1 MILHDFFSEAANP
14 ADTLYFFDVAR
25 GGRSFNHLDL
35 KIMGLRQT
43 KSGKWYYQPGRDS
56 TDLLTNASLKHLEKT
71 LNVPG
76 RAWQRP
82 TTEDQIVEACWK
94 GYHKEGMKTMFGKR
108 YPNCVKNKK
117 KNEDVAEGS
126 EQKPVIVYT
135 NHRGATI
142 DDNIKK
148 SLPSTL
154 VPFNKLRM
162 WEKHKSMKDPKIAD
176 WVTNK
181 LLPELKQNGVLKPL
195 LVWNDNGQLFVIDGN
210 HRFLAYQVA
219 GYQGRV
225 PVQIVPE
232 NMITVSDTLP
242 GQQGVAKDTIQEFVN
257 ETLGQKNSDEIRR
270 IQQMLN
276 KKFNANLDVDGVLG
290 PLTKQSIVKFLPG
303 ADTAP
308 APDPRRTTAVQ
319 GLKDKSVQEQHCP
332 NCGGPM
338 FSELM
343 INEKQDACYYK
354 VKSRYKVWPSAYA
367 SGALVQCRKKGAANW
382 GNKSQK

>member
-1 MILHDFFSEAANP
+1 MILGDFFSEAANPAQQAAIAIAMRKAGKKPKTESVTNP

-71 LNVPG
+71 LNVPA

-82 TTEDQIVEACWK
+82 VTESPRIARKPGQPADSKKHSDLYTDENPRGTITGLKFATVEDARASVAKIRNSGRSHAHKIQAAVAMEQRARAAGKALAAAVYRAYINANKKTDEGVDLEEACWK

-117 KNEDVAEGS
+117 TTE
-126 EQKPVIVYT
+126 
-135 NHRGATI
+135 
-142 DDNIKK
+142 
-148 SLPSTL
+148 
-154 VPFNKLRM
+154 
-162 WEKHKSMKDPKIAD
+162 
-176 WVTNK
+176 
-181 LLPELKQNGVLKPL
+181 
-195 LVWNDNGQLFVIDGN
+195 
-210 HRFLAYQVA
+210 
-219 GYQGRV
+219 
-225 PVQIVPE
+225 
-232 NMITVSDTLP
+232 
-242 GQQGVAKDTIQEFVN
+242 DTIQEFVN

>member
-1 MILHDFFSEAANP
+1 MILRDFFAEAANP
-14 ADTLYFFDVAR
+14 ADTLYFFDVEK

-35 KIMGLRQT
+35 KILGLKQSQ
-43 KSGKWYYQPGRDS
+43 KGKWYYQPGRDS
-56 TDLLTNASLKHLEKT
+56 TDLLTNASIKYLEKT
-71 LNVPG
+71 LNVPA
-76 RAWQRP
+76 RAWRRP
-82 TTEDQIVEACWK
+82 IEEACWK
-94 GYHKEGMKTMFGKR
+94 GYHKDGMKTMFGKR

-290 PLTKQSIVKFLPG
+290 PLTKQSIAKFLPS

-308 APDPRRTTAVQ
+308 APDPKRTTAVQ
-319 GLKDKSVQEQHCP
+319 GLKNKSVQEQQCP
-332 NCGGPM
+332 KCGGPM

-382 GNKSQK
+382 GNKSKK